1 MDYEPNF
8 DLRKYCMTS
17 SKAVDWLSRIIVVLG
32 IIGLGWMWLTRAG
45 EEALEN
51 FPSRTL
57 TIISPY
63 AAGGGT
69 DLFARGLARAA
80 EAELG
85 RTITVANITGGAG
98 AIGHAAGIIARPD
111 GYTITA
117 VTFELVSLPLQG
129 LAPFTHEDY
138 DLLMRVNMDPGALA
152 VQADFPADTL
162 EEWIDWVRER
172 GSVQIANSGPGSSFH
187 LAAARMAEVLEL
199 PVSHIPFNGASP
211 AVTALVGGHVD
222 ALVVGPGEMQVQ
234 VEAGNLK
241 VLAVMSEERLDLFPD
256 FPTFRELGHDV
267 VMGTWRGL
275 AVPSGTP
282 EGIRQRLTEAFL
294 AAMESESFLTFARR
308 SGLNL
313 AFADGEAFRQSV
325 REQSQQIS
333 ALMERLDLK

>member
-1 MDYEPNF
+1 MQIV
-8 DLRKYCMTS
+8 S
-17 SKAVDWLSRIIVVLG
+17 SKAADWICRLIVVLG
-32 IIGLGWMWLTRAG
+32 IGGLFFMWFSRAG
-45 EEALEN
+45 EESVVN

-57 TIISPY
+57 TIICPY

-80 EAELG
+80 ERELG
-85 RTITVANITGGAG
+85 RTITVSNITGGAG

-111 GYTITA
+111 GYSVTA
-117 VTFELVSLPLQG
+117 VTFELVSLPIQG
-129 LAPFTHEDY
+129 LAPFTHEDF
-138 DLLMRVNMDPGALA
+138 DLLMRVNMDPAALA
-152 VQADFPADTL
+152 VRADFPADTL

-172 GSVQIANSGPGSSFH
+172 GTVQIANSGPGSSFH

-211 AVTALVGGHVD
+211 AITALVGGHVD
-222 ALVVGPGEMQVQ
+222 AVVVGPGEMQVQ

-241 VLAVMSEERLDLFPD
+241 VLGVMSEERLDLFPD
-256 FPTFRELGHDV
+256 FVTFRELGHDV

-282 EGIRQRLTEAFL
+282 EGIRERLSEAFI
-294 AAMESESFLTFARR
+294 AAMEAEDFRTFARR

-313 AFADGEAFRQSV
+313 AFADADAFRESV
-325 REQSQQIS
+325 REQTEQIS